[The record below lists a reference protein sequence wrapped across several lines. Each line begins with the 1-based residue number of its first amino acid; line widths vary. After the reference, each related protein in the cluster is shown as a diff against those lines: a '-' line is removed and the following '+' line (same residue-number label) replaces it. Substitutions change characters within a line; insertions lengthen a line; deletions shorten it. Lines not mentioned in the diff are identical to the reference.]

1 MPKKSLVEP
10 GGSAAESSERSL
22 DLAIAYV
29 MTLLMK
35 ERLAKDQLE
44 MADVAKMAAGAK
56 SAVFT
61 ELFKKEVEP
70 KEREFKLLLESA
82 KLRAKKALGKY
93 YDRMD
98 TLKIKSE
105 TACTFGGRAKT
116 VSSVAP
122 LKALKHILEY
132 APVLHESNSI
142 VDQADE
148 LLKCVNMVF
157 AAFA

>member
-1 MPKKSLVEP
+1 MPKKSLVDP
-10 GGSAAESSERSL
+10 GGSAAESAERSL

-29 MTLLMK
+29 MTMLMK

-70 KEREFKLLLESA
+70 KEQEFKLFMEKA
-82 KLRAKKALGKY
+82 KLRAKKKLGKY
-93 YDRMD
+93 YDRMHSFEV
-98 TLKIKSE
+98 KSE
-105 TACTFGGRAKT
+105 TACTFGKKAKT
-116 VSSVAP
+116 VSSVEP

-132 APVLHESNSI
+132 TPVLHESNPI
-142 VDQADE
+142 VDQAEE
-148 LLKCVNMVF
+148 LLKNVNMVF
-157 AAFA
+157 AAFE